1 MNQTIISNFRVFLE
15 DQHYSRSTIAGC
27 IRSIKDL
34 DDPPDCENMEALL
47 HYVEKSLES
56 MKPVLT
62 ISCYNTSRTALYK
75 LFFFL
80 TGIRI
85 MEARKQVVVEE
96 ERNSLVDQYSS
107 YCSDFLRLTPAVTS
121 ASVREVRL
129 FVNHFSDNEGNAD
142 WSIVTA
148 DDIICF
154 LSECRSDL
162 RVSSLG
168 VTVTAI
174 RRYFRFLQD
183 INMEVHPSVLT
194 LPLSIPD
201 WGKNGSLPKVLNA
214 DSYAALEMHKF
225 PNTATGNRDRV
236 VLLFFMELGLRCHEV
251 SNLLLSDIN
260 WNRGSV
266 VIRKTKTHFER
277 ELPISANLGEALEKY
292 VMHYRPN
299 NGPQLFFQ
307 TIQGRFKP
315 ATPET
320 IRSIIRRIFEKD
332 NISGWWIGTHAI
344 RRSVGSR
351 LYNAGNGLK
360 TVSDM
365 LGHASIN
372 TSKAY
377 VRIDLAALKTMVE
390 SWPGRDAHE

>member
-1 MNQTIISNFRVFLE
+1 MNQTIISNYRRFLE
-15 DQHYSRSTIAGC
+15 EQHYSEITAAGI
-27 IRSIKDL
+27 IRSVKDL
-34 DDPPDCENMEALL
+34 DDPPDCESVDALL
-47 HYVEKSLES
+47 QYVEETLET

-62 ISCYNTSRTALYK
+62 ISCYSMLRTALYN
-75 LFFFL
+75 LFFFF

-85 MEARKQVVVEE
+85 MEARKQAALKG
-96 ERNSLVDQYSS
+96 ERNSLVDQYAS
-107 YCSDFLRLTPAVTS
+107 YCSDFLNLTPIVTS

-129 FVNHFSDNEGNAD
+129 LVNYFSDNERIAD
-142 WSIVTA
+142 WSVVTA

-154 LSECRSDL
+154 LSKCRSNL

-174 RRYFRFLQD
+174 RRYFRFLQH
-183 INMEVHPSVLT
+183 INVEVHPSVLS

-201 WGKNGSLPKVLNA
+201 WGKNGSLPKVLDV
-214 DSYAALEMHKF
+214 DSYAALEKHEF

-260 WNRGSV
+260 WSRGSV

-307 TIQGRFKP
+307 AIQGRFKP

-332 NISGWWIGTHAI
+332 NINGWWIGTHAI

>member
-1 MNQTIISNFRVFLE
+1 MNQTIISNYRRFLE
-15 DQHYSRSTIAGC
+15 NQHYSGSTVAGY
-27 IRSIKDL
+27 IRSLKDL
-34 DDPPDCENMEALL
+34 DDPPDCERMDALL
-47 HYVEKSLES
+47 QYVEKTLEAT
-56 MKPVLT
+56 KPVLT
-62 ISCYNTSRTALYK
+62 ISCYDTLRTALYK

-80 TGIRI
+80 TDIRI
-85 MEARKQVVVEE
+85 IEARKQAAAEE
-96 ERNSLVDQYSS
+96 EHNNLVNQYAS
-107 YCSDFLRLTPAVTS
+107 YCSNFLKLTPAVTS

-129 FVNHFSDNEGNAD
+129 FVNHFSDNKGNTD

-148 DDIICF
+148 DDIVCF
-154 LSECRSDL
+154 LSECRSEL

-174 RRYFRFLQD
+174 RRYFRFLQH
-183 INMEVHPSVLT
+183 INIEVHPSVLS

-201 WGKNGSLPKVLNA
+201 WGKNRSLPRVLNA

-236 VLLFFMELGLRCHEV
+236 VLLLFMELGLRCHEV

-260 WNRGSV
+260 WSRSSV
-266 VIRKTKTHFER
+266 IIRKTKTHFER
-277 ELPISANLGEALEKY
+277 ELPISTNLGEALEKY

-299 NGPQLFFQ
+299 NGSQLFFQ
-307 TIQGRFKP
+307 AIQGRLKP

-320 IRSIIRRIFEKD
+320 IRSIIRRIFKKN

-351 LYNAGNGLK
+351 IYNAGNGLK
-360 TVSDM
+360 AVSDM

-377 VRIDLAALKTMVE
+377 VRIDLPALKTMVE
-390 SWPGRDAHE
+390 SWPGRDAYE

>member
-1 MNQTIISNFRVFLE
+1 MNQTIISNYRHFLE
-15 DQHYSRSTIAGC
+15 EQLYSKITVDGI

-34 DDPPDCENMEALL
+34 DDPPDCENMDALL
-47 HYVEKSLES
+47 QYVEKTLETV
-56 MKPVLT
+56 KPVLT
-62 ISCYNTSRTALYK
+62 ISCYNMARTALYK
-75 LFFFL
+75 LFFFF

-85 MEARKQVVVEE
+85 MEARKQAALKG
-96 ERNSLVDQYSS
+96 ERNSLVNQYAS

-129 FVNHFSDNEGNAD
+129 FVKHFSENERIAD
-142 WSIVTA
+142 WSVVTA
-148 DDIICF
+148 DDVICF
-154 LSECRSDL
+154 LSKCRSDL

-174 RRYFRFLQD
+174 RRYFRFLQH
-183 INMEVHPSVLT
+183 INVEVHPSVLS

-201 WGKNGSLPKVLNA
+201 WGKNGSLPRVLDDDA
-214 DSYAALEMHKF
+214 YAALEMHEF

-251 SNLLLSDIN
+251 SNLHLSDIN

-292 VMHYRPN
+292 IMHYRPN

-307 TIQGRFKP
+307 TIQGGFKP

-320 IRSIIRRIFEKD
+320 IRSIIRRIYEKN

-360 TVSDM
+360 MVSDM

-377 VRIDLAALKTMVE
+377 VRIDLTALKTVVE
-390 SWPGRDAHE
+390 SWPRRDAHE